1 MYNYFRIV
9 LANTA
14 LCTNMYLTVTQ
25 DTWMTYEWQRP
36 SKSQH
41 DYKKPTATTV
51 LAHCVKITQN
61 VAFEFFF
68 NFPPIFAQ
76 LKLICLVTLFEPQA
90 CNVEWDFFCAFHTL
104 CISSSRSSQH
114 VNLWWSCQFS
124 YIPSKKLWT
133 YRTTQSILAAN
144 FFYVS
149 PGFSFQCY
157 SHSIGKSHKM
167 SHWNFQAKYQWKKC
181 LLSTCRFV
189 FGEKIQINTARFTR

>member
-1 MYNYFRIV
+1 MNDLWMAKAIKKSAWLQEANRNNSISTLCENYSKCRI
-9 LANTA
+9 
-14 LCTNMYLTVTQ
+14 
-25 DTWMTYEWQRP
+25 W
-36 SKSQH
+36 
-41 DYKKPTATTV
+41 
-51 LAHCVKITQN
+51 I
-61 VAFEFFF
+61 FF

-90 CNVEWDFFCAFHTL
+90 CNVEWDFFCAFQTL

-167 SHWNFQAKYQWKKC
+167 SHWNFQAKYQCKKC
-181 LLSTCRFV
+181 LFSTCRFV